1 MIFSRGIN
9 FGTDVLSSCNLEI
22 KLHSHVWELRSLN
35 LCKDRIDR
43 KEFCLANFLSLPP
56 PPPPP
61 PPFSDE
67 SVASNP
73 HSWVALHSK
82 EWGLTAELMRIHFY
96 LTPLPILSF
105 QIILPNPVTSK
116 NLNNN

>member
-22 KLHSHVWELRSLN
+22 KLHTHVWELRSLN

-43 KEFCLANFLSLPP
+43 KEFCLANFLSLPTP
-56 PPPPP
+56 HLLL
-61 PPFSDE
+61 SLMRV

-82 EWGLTAELMRIHFY
+82 EWGLTAELMRIHLH
-96 LTPLPILSF
+96 LTPLPVLSF
-105 QIILPNPVTSK
+105 QIILPNPVNSK
-116 NLNNN
+116 NLNN

>member
-22 KLHSHVWELRSLN
+22 KLHSHVWKLRSLN

-43 KEFCLANFLSLPP
+43 EEFCLANFLSL
-56 PPPPP
+56 
-61 PPFSDE
+61 SDE

-82 EWGLTAELMRIHFY
+82 ERGADCRVDEDTL
-96 LTPLPILSF
+96 PLDSTSYFVLSD
-105 QIILPNPVTSK
+105 NSSK
-116 NLNNN
+116 SSNF

>member
-61 PPFSDE
+61 AF
-67 SVASNP
+67 
-73 HSWVALHSK
+73 L
-82 EWGLTAELMRIHFY
+82 
-96 LTPLPILSF
+96 
-105 QIILPNPVTSK
+105 
-116 NLNNN
+116 